1 MPANVTHMLIAHKAL
16 QKLKAKGVKEF
27 TEFAEMLDDASKD
40 KNYKAYVNLGSLGP
54 DLFYYADIGRSVTY
68 ILIDRFMQAKAMTPW
83 SYHLHSHKPNEFPL
97 KLVEIIFSD
106 VIRDKRKV
114 KLYDDDRRKLAY
126 IAGHLTHIA
135 ADQII
140 HPVVNDVAGPY
151 YRKGEN
157 RIKHREC
164 EVFQDYF
171 LYEEVYRLE
180 GKSGPEYEFSKQAF
194 HDWIDCVRGV
204 PNAKEQLLYLLRKG
218 LFLKRNF
225 WSLMRY
231 ITGYIRVATFK
242 NTEEWFRYFLQRGF
256 AETYGSFPSEDQIK
270 DSVDYLRL
278 TLWACQRAGPYKIA
292 EKEYVENR
300 QASAMYREY
309 IKDVKY
315 VKYYRLAVELA
326 VIYLMALYEVYF
338 VLKQGKD
345 FTDRHKKRFLKIVSD
360 ADLSCPLKQKIFEK
374 ARAELRNK
382 TSMEAAI
389 KTHTS
394 GLLTKTR
401 FITTNR
407 IFKTRN
413 DRDIV
418 KA

>member
-1 MPANVTHMLIAHKAL
+1 MPANVAHMLIAHKAL
-16 QKLKAKGVKEF
+16 QTLKAKGIDEF
-27 TEFAEMLDDASKD
+27 TQFAEMLDDTSKS

-54 DLFYYADIGRSVTY
+54 DLFYYADIGRSVTDF
-68 ILIDRFMQAKAMTPW
+68 LIDRFMQDKAMTPW
-83 SYHLHSHKPNEFPL
+83 SYHLHSHRPNEFPL
-97 KLVEIIFSD
+97 KLIEIVFSD
-106 VIRDKRKV
+106 AIRKKRKI
-114 KLYDDDRRKLAY
+114 KLYHDDIRKLAY

-140 HPVVNDVAGPY
+140 HPVVNSIAGPY
-151 YRKGEN
+151 YRNGEN

-180 GKSGPEYEFSKQAF
+180 EKSGPEYEFSKQAF
-194 HDWIDCVRGV
+194 HDWIDCVRSV
-204 PNAKEQLLYLLRKG
+204 PNIKEQFWYLLRKG

-231 ITGYIRVATFK
+231 IIGYIRVATFK

-256 AETYGSFPSEDQIK
+256 VETYGTFPLEDEIK

-278 TLWACQRAGPYKIA
+278 MLWACQRTGPYKKAA
-292 EKEYVENR
+292 EEYHNKD
-300 QASAMYREY
+300 SSGMYRQY
-309 IKDVKY
+309 IKDVNY
-315 VKYYRLAVELA
+315 IKYYRLAVELA
-326 VIYLMALYEVYF
+326 VIYLIALYEVYF

-345 FTDRHKKRFLKIVSD
+345 FTDRHKKRFLNIVSD
-360 ADLSCPLKQKIFEK
+360 ADLSCPLKREISDK
-374 ARAELRNK
+374 ALAALRNEK
-382 TSMEAAI
+382 SMAAAI
-389 KTHTS
+389 KTHSS
-394 GLLTKTR
+394 GLLNKTE
-401 FITTNR
+401 FLTTNR
-407 IFKTRN
+407 ILTSSS